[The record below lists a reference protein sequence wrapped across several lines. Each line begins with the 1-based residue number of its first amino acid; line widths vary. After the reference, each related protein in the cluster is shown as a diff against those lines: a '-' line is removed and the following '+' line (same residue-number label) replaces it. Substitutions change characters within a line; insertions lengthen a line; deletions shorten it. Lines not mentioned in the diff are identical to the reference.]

1 MAYSALLVWFV
12 GPSVLFTVAGVVIF
26 RRNRTPAAALVA
38 LGFATVFIGGIGNAL
53 TNYLAIYQT
62 AASAAAAVPGWVWTL
77 TGLCSYGGMW
87 IASLGLLWEVL
98 GTRGAASP
106 DNRWRGP

>member
-12 GPSVLFTVAGVVIF
+12 GPTVLFTASGVVLF
-26 RRNRTPAAALVA
+26 RRNRTLTSALVA
-38 LGFATVFIGGIGNAL
+38 LGFAGAFIGGMANAL
-53 TNYLAIYQT
+53 TNYLALYHST
-62 AASAAAAVPGWVWTL
+62 AYLAAVPGWLWTL
-77 TGLCSYGGMW
+77 AGLGSYGGMW
-87 IASLGLLWEVL
+87 IASLAFLWEVL